1 MKQQT
6 GMAHTRWRHA
16 TWRRSVALAG
26 AVLSGA
32 ALAACGSSSSS
43 TSSTA
48 AATAAAS
55 SSPGVATAQAKLKE
69 YNAAPTQV
77 PVTTPLKSA
86 PPAGKTVVMLGTN
99 DPSNVIIQHSM
110 EKLASLVH
118 WNYSLVTYDPANPA
132 TFNTAIDTALS
143 KHADYIAEAGLPL
156 TSSAVA
162 KVKAAGAKWVLAAV
176 YPVTNSPTILSDSND
191 YSNDANMGK
200 ITAYYM
206 IADSG
211 GKANAVIEHVPAYPI
226 LDGFTNGFTSTVKS
240 LCPSCHTQLAN
251 VSLPD
256 LAAGKLPAVL
266 VSALRSN
273 SSANYLVFDDGPF
286 ADGVSSSLAAADLS
300 KVKII
305 GEAVDQSGLAALK
318 AGTEAMWTGYDPGY
332 LAYTMFD
339 SMLRDA
345 EGMPINQAQ
354 EAETPTQVLTHANV
368 GSATTWS
375 QPANAQAQFTKLWH
389 VS

>member
-1 MKQQT
+1 
-6 GMAHTRWRHA
+6 
-16 TWRRSVALAG
+16 
-26 AVLSGA
+26 
-32 ALAACGSSSSS
+32 
-43 TSSTA
+43 
-48 AATAAAS
+48 
-55 SSPGVATAQAKLKE
+55 
-69 YNAAPTQV
+69 
-77 PVTTPLKSA
+77 
-86 PPAGKTVVMLGTN
+86 
-99 DPSNVIIQHSM
+99 M
-110 EKLASLVH
+110 EKLAGLVH
-118 WNYSLVTYDPANPA
+118 WNYSLVTYDPTNPA
-132 TFNTAIDTALS
+132 TFNTAVDTALA

-176 YPVTNSPTILSDSND
+176 YPVTSSPTILSDSND

-206 IADSG
+206 VADSG

-226 LDGFTNGFTSTVKS
+226 LDGFTNGFTSTVKA

-256 LAAGKLPAVL
+256 LSAGKLPADL

-354 EAETPTQVLTHANV
+354 EAATPTQVLTHANV

-375 QPANAQAQFTKLWH
+375 QPANAQAQFAKLWH